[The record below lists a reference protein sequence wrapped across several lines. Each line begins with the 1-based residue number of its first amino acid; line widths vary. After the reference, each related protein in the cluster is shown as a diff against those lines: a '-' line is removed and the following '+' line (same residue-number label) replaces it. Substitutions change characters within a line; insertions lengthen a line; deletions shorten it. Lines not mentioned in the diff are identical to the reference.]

1 MHRALFAAFAAI
13 LFTVGAA
20 GTVVAADPAAIK
32 ESCVK
37 NTNWSEKACQCL
49 ADKASSLSPAQQ
61 DYLVAM
67 LTEDTAGETKA
78 EAELSVTQFA
88 KVSMFIVNSAEE
100 CQGD

>member
-1 MHRALFAAFAAI
+1 MHRTLFAAFAAI
-13 LFTVGAA
+13 LLTVGA
-20 GTVVAADPAAIK
+20 VSAADPTAIK
-32 ESCVK
+32 DSCVK
-37 NTNWSEKACQCL
+37 STNWSEKACLCL